1 MFVFFYGGY
10 YMFVYNLK
18 LNRTSIFKI
27 LLVIAIIVFVTLFGI
42 AVYRI
47 VSASLNK
54 SFKVNDS
61 VLQGE
66 VATLTS
72 DNYTDVL
79 KMVHN
84 DLNTYLGQ
92 KIKFTG
98 YVYRAPDFAENE
110 FVLARNML
118 VNNNT
123 QSLIVGFLC
132 NCNEIKQFSDNTWVE
147 ITGEIT
153 KGNYHGEIPVIKIT
167 QINKVQKPDDEYV
180 YPPDDT
186 YIPTTVIF

>member
-1 MFVFFYGGY
+1 
-10 YMFVYNLK
+10 MFVYNLK

-47 VSASLNK
+47 VSKSLNK

-153 KGNYHGEIPVIKIT
+153 KGNYHGEIPVIKIDKIEET
-167 QINKVQKPDDEYV
+167 PNCNKEKIN
-180 YPPDDT
+180 PPDDS
-186 YIPTTVIF
+186 YIQTSSEL

>member
-1 MFVFFYGGY
+1 
-10 YMFVYNLK
+10 MFVYNLK

-27 LLVIAIIVFVTLFGI
+27 LLIIAIIIFVILFGI
-42 AVYRI
+42 AVYKI
-47 VSASLNK
+47 VSASLT

-61 VLQGE
+61 ILQGE

-84 DLNTYLGQ
+84 DLNTYIGQ
-92 KIKFTG
+92 KIKFSG
-98 YVYRAPDFAENE
+98 YIYRAPDFSENE

-118 VNNNT
+118 INNNT

-132 NCNEIKQFSDNTWVE
+132 NCNDIKQFADNTWVE

-153 KGNYHGEIPVIKIT
+153 KGNYHGEIPVIKII
-167 QINKVQKPDDEYV
+167 QINKTTKPDDEYV
-180 YPPDDT
+180 YPPDDS
-186 YIPTTVIF
+186 YIPTAVIF

>member
-1 MFVFFYGGY
+1 
-10 YMFVYNLK
+10 MFVYNFK
-18 LNRTSIFKI
+18 VNRTSIFKI
-27 LLVIAIIVFVTLFGI
+27 FLIIVSIVFIILFGI

-47 VSASLNK
+47 VSGNLDKN
-54 SFKVNDS
+54 FIVNDDIF
-61 VLQGE
+61 QGD
-66 VATLTS
+66 VATLTT

-84 DLNTYLGQ
+84 DLDTYIGQ
-92 KIKFTG
+92 KINFSG
-98 YVYRAPDFAENE
+98 YVYRAPDFTDNE

-118 VNNNT
+118 INDNT

-132 NCNEIKQFSDNTWVE
+132 NSDKINQYDDNTWIE

-153 KGNYHGEIPVIKIT
+153 KGNYHGEIPVIKIL
-167 QINKVQKPDDEYV
+167 QITKIQKPENEYV

-186 YIPTTVIF
+186 YIPTSTIL